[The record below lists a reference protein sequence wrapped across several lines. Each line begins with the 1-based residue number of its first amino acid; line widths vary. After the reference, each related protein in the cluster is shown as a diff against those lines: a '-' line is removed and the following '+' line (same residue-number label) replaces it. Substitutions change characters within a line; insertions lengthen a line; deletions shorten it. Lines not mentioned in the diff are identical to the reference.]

1 MSTRAVA
8 PGRLRR
14 RLAVAFLLVGGIS
27 TGALAL
33 GSYLIVRNA
42 RLADSADRAVS
53 QSRFNLTFATTT
65 TSVPDLLDALETR
78 GDFCTVAVTPG
89 SSPAQSCLTP
99 TLRQVP
105 GDVRELVAGG
115 QLARQRVTVAGANQL
130 VVGGRVP
137 GQDTQLYFFYDEQQ
151 LFDDLQTLGMVL
163 ASGWLLLTAVAGSV
177 GLLLA
182 RRTLAPVAD
191 ASRAARSL
199 AEGLLDT
206 RLTVAGHDEF
216 AAWAASFNEMA
227 DALEGKIQALSEAQA
242 RERQFTANVA
252 HELRTPLTAL
262 VNEAQL
268 LADTAE
274 QMPPE
279 ARRLAGL
286 LVADVARLRR
296 LTEDLLEISR
306 LDAGSEQSET
316 SMVNVAAVVRGVLRQ
331 QAPTDAVALE
341 VAAEVVLSTDR
352 RRLERIVAN
361 LVGNAVTH
369 GDDAVRVRI
378 GHDGSWAVV
387 EVSDRGPGMDPEFL
401 PHAFDR
407 FSKADRSRS
416 GGGTGLGLAIARE
429 NARLLGGDVTAASS
443 PGEGA
448 VFTLRLPVTEPLHDG
463 EAAVAEAADDGDTL
477 TLQPGDPR

>member
-1 MSTRAVA
+1 VSVRAVA
-8 PGRLRR
+8 PARLRR

-53 QSRFNLTFATTT
+53 QSRFNLQFAATTEL
-65 TSVPDLLDALETR
+65 SVPELLDALDTR
-78 GDFCTVAVTPG
+78 GAFCTVVLKPG
-89 SSPAQSCLTP
+89 AGPAQSCLDVTP
-99 TLRQVP
+99 RQIP
-105 GDVRELVAGG
+105 ADLRELVAAG
-115 QLARQRVTVAGANQL
+115 QLARRRVTLAGTNQL

-137 GQDTQLYFFYDEQQ
+137 AQDEELYFFYDEQQ
-151 LFDDLQTLGMVL
+151 VFDDLRTLGIVL
-163 ASGWLLLTAVAGSV
+163 AGGWLVLTMVAGSV

-206 RLTVAGHDEF
+206 RLPVAGHDEF
-216 AAWAASFNEMA
+216 SAWAASFNEMA
-227 DALEGKIQALSEAQA
+227 EALEAKIAALSEAQA
-242 RERQFTANVA
+242 RERRFTANVA

-268 LADTAE
+268 LAESAE

-279 ARRLAGL
+279 ARRLAGM
-286 LVADVARLRR
+286 LVTDVGRLRR

-306 LDAGSEQSET
+306 LDAGGERTET
-316 SMVNVAAVVRGVLRQ
+316 SMVNVGTAVASMLRQ
-331 QAPTDAVALE
+331 HGWSDRAVLDAAD
-341 VAAEVVLSTDR
+341 VVLQTDR

-369 GDDAVRVRI
+369 GREGVRVRI
-378 GHDGSWAVV
+378 SRDGAWAVID
-387 EVSDRGPGMDPEFL
+387 VSDRGRGLDPEFL
-401 PHAFDR
+401 PRAFDR

-429 NARLLGGDVTAASS
+429 NARLLGGDVTVRSR

-448 VFTLRLPVTEPLHDG
+448 VFTLRLPVSEPLRDG
-463 EAAVAEAADDGDTL
+463 EAAVADNADDGDTL
-477 TLQPGDPR
+477 TLQRGEPR